1 MQNSENNVFVYI
13 LTISLLNIIAYFFY
27 SKNPARKIKHLDT
40 SVRYFR
46 NFFFL
51 MSSSFVAYGLSL
63 PNPNV
68 YQALFSNTSFLLA
81 FYCLLYGFAS
91 RQRSDFIPIWRNKYV
106 IANWIILVT
115 INVGLF
121 TIAFDIP
128 YARAGLLALNCF
140 VIALY
145 TLKFIK
151 RENVPSY
158 GETVAQFSVYSMLVA
173 GVVLIASLAFNLDRY
188 TYLSVLMVSQAVVTL
203 IVLGSSLV
211 MFLSDVSDLY
221 YKDSIMDELTGLFN
235 RRFFWQQT
243 RFMMK
248 SAERH
253 KFPISIIITDI
264 DHFKQVNDIYG
275 HQVGD
280 KVLSEFAGVIS
291 STIRDSDIAARYGGE
306 EFITLLPQTCS
317 EGAQILAERM
327 RKETEKMRFT
337 DITDCQPITA
347 SFGVVTFKDG
357 ESIEQQINDAD
368 KALYEAKS
376 LGRNRVV
383 VSQ

>member
-1 MQNSENNVFVYI
+1 M
-13 LTISLLNIIAYFFY
+13 
-27 SKNPARKIKHLDT
+27 
-40 SVRYFR
+40 
-46 NFFFL
+46 
-51 MSSSFVAYGLSL
+51 
-63 PNPNV
+63 
-68 YQALFSNTSFLLA
+68 
-81 FYCLLYGFAS
+81 
-91 RQRSDFIPIWRNKYV
+91 
-106 IANWIILVT
+106 
-115 INVGLF
+115 
-121 TIAFDIP
+121 
-128 YARAGLLALNCF
+128 
-140 VIALY
+140 
-145 TLKFIK
+145 
-151 RENVPSY
+151 
-158 GETVAQFSVYSMLVA
+158 
-173 GVVLIASLAFNLDRY
+173 
-188 TYLSVLMVSQAVVTL
+188 
-203 IVLGSSLV
+203 
-211 MFLSDVSDLY
+211 
-221 YKDSIMDELTGLFN
+221 
-235 RRFFWQQT
+235 
-243 RFMMK
+243 
-248 SAERH
+248 
-253 KFPISIIITDI
+253 FPISIIITDI